1 MTFEPN
7 LDPTV
12 LDGSQAAKYV
22 LCSTRSVHK
31 SYSAAVACAAS
42 DLGAAA
48 AAAGDDGRRVSI
60 SSENRTSTY
69 GGRM

>member
-42 DLGAAA
+42 NLGAA
-48 AAAGDDGRRVSI
+48 AAAGDDGREFDQQRD
-60 SSENRTSTY
+60 EASTY
-69 GGRM
+69 GGRK